1 MKLPRF
7 APLTGIVFVV
17 LLIIGFGV
25 LSGDTPSSDDGA
37 PKIISFYN
45 DHQGREIAAGIVV
58 VLAVLFLALF
68 VVTLR
73 EYLKGGDGVSGFW
86 STVALV
92 GGAAS
97 VAGFFGA
104 VSVHAALI
112 DGADQHI
119 SPAAMVALN
128 SLDNWNFFAFVTP
141 LAIMMFGAAGAILR
155 GGAALPRWLGWAAL
169 VLGILYFAGPFG
181 WFGFLLTGI
190 WIIIASVVMYQRG
203 GASAAPGTPAAA

>member
-1 MKLPRF
+1 MKSPRF

-25 LSGDTPSSDDGA
+25 LSGDTPESDDGA
-37 PKIISFYN
+37 AKIISFYN

-58 VLAVLFLALF
+58 VLAVVFLAMF
-68 VVTLR
+68 VVALR
-73 EYLKGGDGVSGFW
+73 EYLKGDNGISSFW

-104 VSVHAALI
+104 IGVHAALI

-119 SPAAMVALN
+119 SPDAMVALN
-128 SLDNWNFFAFVTP
+128 SLDAWDFFAFVTP

-155 GGAALPRWLGWAAL
+155 GGAALPKWLGWTAL
-169 VLGILYFAGPFG
+169 VLAILFFAGPFG

-190 WIIIASVVMYQRG
+190 WIIIASVMMYRRS
-203 GASAAPGTPAAA
+203 SAPATA